1 MAISLDREIIFHV
14 NQPRTLFWWISF
26 LPPKIKNGWLTTV
39 KIQIQLASGSIVV
52 LAPPGRCRGGN
63 ISRVTPSTGI
73 SII

>member
-14 NQPRTLFWWISF
+14 NQPRTLFWICF

-63 ISRVTPSTGI
+63 ISRVTPSTCI